1 MTTTDGTIDP
11 DQNVDLY
18 LSDIHNFFQTPEVDP
33 FLGDNIEASGI
44 DQLMDTLN
52 ARRRGHKRL
61 SSITIHLPAAMIMAD
76 LPARTRAA
84 IDIYCNTQIRL
95 AVQKKREVWL
105 EGWRALRIGSVF
117 WIVCLGL
124 SLLSEQLFSIHG
136 GFGRLFSEGFIIA
149 GWVGL
154 WRPAELLLYEWRPYR
169 REIELYE
176 AIKRMQLRIVP
187 RTDKPIGL
195 PTPPDTMALI

>member
-1 MTTTDGTIDP
+1 MTTADTA

-33 FLGDNIEASGI
+33 FFGENIEASGV

-52 ARRRGHKRL
+52 ARRRAHKRI
-61 SSITIHLPAAMIMAD
+61 SSITIHLPAAMIMPELA
-76 LPARTRAA
+76 ARTRAA
-84 IDIYCNTQIRL
+84 IEVYCNTQVRL

-105 EGWRALRIGSVF
+105 EGWRSLRIGSVF
-117 WIVCLGL
+117 WIVCLAL
-124 SLLSEQLFSIHG
+124 SLLAEKLLADYSA
-136 GFGRLFSEGFIIA
+136 FGRLFGEGFIIA

-154 WRPAELLLYEWRPYR
+154 WRPAELLLYEWRPYK
-169 REIELYE
+169 REGELYE
-176 AIKRMQLRIVP
+176 AIKRMDVRIVA

-195 PTPPDTMALI
+195 PTTSTSLNLI